1 MPLPLKPA
9 PEVVICEMVRFALP
23 VLLTEIDCVPLLP
36 TVTLPKPTLVRFGVS
51 CATGAAAPV
60 PVSAMVVGELKAFV
74 MSDTVPL
81 YVPVAAAGA
90 KVNVKEV
97 LAPAAKLKG
106 RASPLAL

>member
-1 MPLPLKPA
+1 
-9 PEVVICEMVRFALP
+9 
-23 VLLTEIDCVPLLP
+23 
-36 TVTLPKPTLVRFGVS
+36 
-51 CATGAAAPV
+51 
-60 PVSAMVVGELKAFV
+60 MVVGELKAFV